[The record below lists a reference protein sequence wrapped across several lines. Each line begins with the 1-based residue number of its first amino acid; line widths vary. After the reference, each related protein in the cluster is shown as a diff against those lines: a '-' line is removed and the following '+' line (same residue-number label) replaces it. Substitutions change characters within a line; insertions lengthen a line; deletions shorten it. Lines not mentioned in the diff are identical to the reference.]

1 MRRASRPARA
11 VLAAALVAAASL
23 AVAGG
28 LAGTGAATAGILGP
42 GRVLASGGIGPAAGV
57 TGEPQPE
64 LRPFRIGTAS
74 GPGTVALEPDGTV
87 VAAFQVA
94 SSGHKTSRTTVCLI
108 ARTGRR
114 CSGAT
119 TLVPS
124 AAAPYGVPEV
134 FVTAQDHVTLLTQTC
149 CDGNPAGG
157 DLLYGSADGGA
168 SFGSAVRLGTIG
180 VDVAELVSSD
190 VVFSASHDTAGTEVE
205 SVPDDA
211 SGPPGTTAVANTK
224 TAFAVGVGSYQG
236 GVLAASDYV
245 GPNTITTYAEY
256 APSGSDFDASTSYGS
271 AGSFGNQDLV
281 GLSGDALLTQQTT
294 ARQGLELRFFTGS
307 GFGTAHMVPGTAGG
321 GGWAAV
327 QQDPSGA
334 AHVFWEAAG
343 TGYHLIEES
352 TRNGRSWS
360 GPVDLGSAITSD
372 FFSAALDASG
382 AGLVLGTGG
391 GQVWG
396 YPVLAA
402 QSVTLRLKS
411 AVVRAGRA
419 DAASGTAS
427 PARSGRLVQLQQER
441 AGRWYPVATARENAS
456 GSFSFR
462 IAGSAPGRHE
472 YRAVVADLPGRLL
485 YGYSPARTV
494 RVTG

>member
-11 VLAAALVAAASL
+11 GRAVALVTAASL
-23 AVAGG
+23 AAAAG
-28 LAGTGAATAGILGP
+28 LSGTGAASAGIQGP
-42 GRVLASGGIGPAAGV
+42 GRVLALGGVRPAAGV

-64 LRPFRIGTAS
+64 LRPFRIGAAS
-74 GPGTVALEPDGTV
+74 GRGTVALEPDGSA

-94 SSGHKTSRTTVCLI
+94 SSGHKTTGTTVCLI
-108 ARTGRR
+108 VRAGRR
-114 CSGAT
+114 CSGAM

-124 AAAPYGVPEV
+124 GAAPYGVPEV
-134 FVTAQDHVTLLTQTC
+134 LVTAQDDVTLLTQTC

-168 SFGSAVRLGTIG
+168 SFGPAVRVGTIG
-180 VDVAELVSSD
+180 VEVAELIGGD
-190 VVFSASHDTAGTEVE
+190 VVFSASNDTSGTEVE
-205 SVPDDA
+205 SVPSDA
-211 SGPPGTTAVANTK
+211 SGPPGSTAVANTK

-236 GVLAASDYV
+236 GVLAASDYI
-245 GPNTITTYAEY
+245 GPDTITTHAEY
-256 APSGSDFDASTSYGS
+256 APSGSDFDASASYAK
-271 AGSFGNQDLV
+271 AGSFVNQQLT
-281 GLSGDALLTQQTT
+281 GLSGGALLTQQTT
-294 ARQGLELRFFTGS
+294 GRRALELRFFTGS
-307 GFGTAHMVPGTAGG
+307 AFGTAHVVPGTAGG

-334 AHVFWEAAG
+334 VHVFWEAAG
-343 TGYHLIEES
+343 TGYHLVEES
-352 TRNGRSWS
+352 TSHGRIWS

-411 AVVRAGRA
+411 AVVRAGHA

-441 AGRWYPVATARENAS
+441 AGRWYPVATARENAG

-462 IAGSAPGRHE
+462 IAGTAPGRHE
-472 YRAVVADLPGRLL
+472 YRAVVADLAGRLL